1 MVGGAQDDYFFLTSS
16 HVVDCWVIHHPP
28 LDFHGACG
36 RGRRPW
42 LCKHAPWSRTGADG
56 PQAEE
61 RAMAADAH
69 RIARVLCDEFL
80 FFVFLRG
87 SEEKT
92 NLELWVSIFFYSRES
107 ERERTTFERFLFDI
121 MAGREHDARQKLS
134 PHHTTLGPE

>member
-1 MVGGAQDDYFFLTSS
+1 M
-16 HVVDCWVIHHPP
+16 VDCWVIHHPP
-28 LDFHGACG
+28 LDFHGAGG

-69 RIARVLCDEFL
+69 RIAHFDEFL

-92 NLELWVSIFFYSRES
+92 NLELCGFLFFSIRERAR
-107 ERERTTFERFLFDI
+107 EREQHSKDSYLILWQGENMTR
-121 MAGREHDARQKLS
+121 AKNC
-134 PHHTTLGPE
+134 HHTTLHSVLSNKYNTHSKDSR

>member
-1 MVGGAQDDYFFLTSS
+1 
-16 HVVDCWVIHHPP
+16 
-28 LDFHGACG
+28 
-36 RGRRPW
+36 
-42 LCKHAPWSRTGADG
+42 
-56 PQAEE
+56 
-61 RAMAADAH
+61 MAADAH